1 MGANYAQNVKPR
13 LLMGEAVANVFKNY
27 ANFKGRARR
36 SEYWWFLVFNS
47 LVSIF
52 LNCIIQPIANSNS
65 NSMFLVCLA
74 LFLYLAY
81 LVGMIIPAWAVT
93 VRRLHDIGKSGWW
106 WLIALIPIVGS
117 LVLLVWS
124 CQDSDVC
131 ENKYG
136 SSPKY

>member
-13 LLMGEAVANVFKNY
+13 LSMGEAVASVFKNY

-47 LVSIF
+47 LVVIF
-52 LNCIIQPIANSNS
+52 LNLIVQPIAASNPE
-65 NSMFLVCLA
+65 SMFMLGLVL
-74 LFLYLAY
+74 LLYLAY
-81 LVGMIIPAWAVT
+81 LVGMIIPCWAVT

-106 WLIALIPIVGS
+106 WLISLIPIVGS

-136 SSPKY
+136 PSPKY

>member
-13 LLMGEAVANVFKNY
+13 LSMREAVANVFKNY

-52 LNCIIQPIANSNS
+52 LNCIIQPIANSNPD
-65 NSMFLVCLA
+65 SMFLLGLA
-74 LFLYLAY
+74 LILYLAY
-81 LVGMIIPAWAVT
+81 LGGMIIPAWAVT

-106 WLIALIPIVGS
+106 WLIAFIPIVGS

-136 SSPKY
+136 PSPKY

>member
-13 LLMGEAVANVFKNY
+13 LSMGEAVANVFKNY

-106 WLIALIPIVGS
+106 WLIAFIPIVGS

-136 SSPKY
+136 PSPKY

>member
-13 LLMGEAVANVFKNY
+13 LSMGEAVANVFKNY

-124 CQDSDVC
+124 CQDSAVC
-131 ENKYG
+131 ESKYG

>member
-13 LLMGEAVANVFKNY
+13 LSMGEAVASVFKNY

-47 LVSIF
+47 LVVIF
-52 LNCIIQPIANSNS
+52 LNLIVQPIAASNPE
-65 NSMFLVCLA
+65 SMFMLGLVL
-74 LFLYLAY
+74 LLYLAY
-81 LVGMIIPAWAVT
+81 LVGMIIPCWAVT

-106 WLIALIPIVGS
+106 WFLALIPIVGG

-136 SSPKY
+136 PSPKY

>member
-1 MGANYAQNVKPR
+1 MGVNYAQNVKPR
-13 LLMGEAVANVFKNY
+13 LSMGEAVANVFKNY

-52 LNCIIQPIANSNS
+52 LNCIIQPIANSNP

-74 LFLYLAY
+74 LVLYLAY

>member
-1 MGANYAQNVKPR
+1 
-13 LLMGEAVANVFKNY
+13 
-27 ANFKGRARR
+27 
-36 SEYWWFLVFNS
+36 
-47 LVSIF
+47 
-52 LNCIIQPIANSNS
+52 
-65 NSMFLVCLA
+65 
-74 LFLYLAY
+74 
-81 LVGMIIPAWAVT
+81 MIIPAWAVT

>member
-13 LLMGEAVANVFKNY
+13 LSMGEAVASVFKNY

-47 LVSIF
+47 LVVIF
-52 LNCIIQPIANSNS
+52 LNLIVQPIAASNTES
-65 NSMFLVCLA
+65 IFMLGLVL
-74 LFLYLAY
+74 LLYLAY
-81 LVGMIIPAWAVT
+81 LVGMIIPCWAVT

-136 SSPKY
+136 PSPKY

>member
-1 MGANYAQNVKPR
+1 
-13 LLMGEAVANVFKNY
+13 MGEAVANVFKNY

-52 LNCIIQPIANSNS
+52 LNCIIQPIANSNPD
-65 NSMFLVCLA
+65 SMFLLGLA
-74 LFLYLAY
+74 LILYLAY
-81 LVGMIIPAWAVT
+81 LGGMIIPAWAVT